1 MVHKTLIALA
11 AVLALG
17 LLSTG
22 RAADESDTFF
32 NGKNLDGW
40 AGLTQ
45 YWSVEDGAIV
55 GKAEDLKFNTF
66 LCTKKKYRNF
76 DFRCKVRLKD
86 GKGNSGVQIRSK
98 IVNRKEF
105 AVAGP
110 QADIGKGYWGNLYGE
125 RFGGTM
131 KEADTAAVDKVLKPD
146 DFNEYTIR
154 VVGKHVTMK
163 INGLTTVDQDFANL
177 PEEGIIALQ
186 LHGNMGPM
194 EVTFKDIKF
203 KELPAE

>member
-1 MVHKTLIALA
+1 MRHRFLIALA
-11 AVLALG
+11 ALLALG
-17 LLSTG
+17 LLSTS
-22 RAADESDTFF
+22 RADDESSAFF

-40 AGLTQ
+40 EGLTK

-55 GKAEDLKFNTF
+55 GKAKNLKFNTF
-66 LCTKKKYRNF
+66 LCTKKKYKNF

-86 GKGNSGVQIRSK
+86 NKGNSGVQIRSK
-98 IVNRKEF
+98 IVVPKEF

-131 KEADTAAVDKVLKPD
+131 KSADTEAVNKVLKPD
-146 DFNEYTIR
+146 GFNDYRIH
-154 VVGKHVTMK
+154 VVGKHVTIK
-163 INGLTTVDQDFANL
+163 INGLTTVDQDF
-177 PEEGIIALQ
+177 PRMPPTGIIALQ

-194 EVTFKDIKF
+194 EVTFKDFEF
-203 KELPAE
+203 KELPSN